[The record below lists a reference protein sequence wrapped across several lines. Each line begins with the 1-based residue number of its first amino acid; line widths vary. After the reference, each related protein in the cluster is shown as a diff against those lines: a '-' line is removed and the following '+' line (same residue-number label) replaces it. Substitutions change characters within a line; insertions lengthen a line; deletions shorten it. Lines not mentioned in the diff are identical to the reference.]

1 MTDDIKLSYYVPMER
16 YNEKKIEMVNIFNNW
31 VLRDAV
37 VKEVKKYLRNKK
49 GYKHVDY
56 RPVTPITTYGYDAF
70 KEEIRSLL
78 QWQLYS
84 RVQYEVMITSFPP
97 NEKELVKMDAYQMC
111 EPNLD
116 MICHDI
122 IRQYHEQIKEIK

>member
-1 MTDDIKLSYYVPMER
+1 MTDVMLEYYVPMER
-16 YNEKKIEMVNIFNNW
+16 YNEKRIEMTNIFNNW

-37 VKEVKKYLRNKK
+37 VKEIKKYLRNKK

-56 RPVTPITTYGYDAF
+56 RPVTPITTYGFDAF
-70 KEEIRSLL
+70 KKEIRSLL

-84 RVQYEVMITSFPP
+84 RVQFEIMVTSFPFDK
-97 NEKELVKMDAYQMC
+97 EELVKMDAYQLS

-122 IRQYHEQIKEIK
+122 IRQYREGIKEVK